1 MSRRGPVPRRV
12 GVPGVVALALAV
24 LTGCSTTAADLPLP
38 GTQAPDGAYQV
49 TALFDDALNLEV
61 GAQVRIDGLPVGRV
75 TSLGTRDFRAEVVMA
90 LDPDVDLTSRATARL
105 RSTTALGELFVQVE
119 PAERGEPLKDGDEL
133 APAQTSVAATVEDS
147 LAAASLLVNG
157 GSLGQVQTIV
167 EELNTAIGGRRANA
181 KQVLAATAEFLDQAN
196 RSTRAIDRTLTS
208 LRDASALLGHREAS
222 IERALTELAPAA
234 RVLRRNTDDL
244 VGLLASS
251 EGLARTGDRVVRAIR
266 ADFTR
271 VVEQLHPVLEQ
282 LLTISDEIG
291 PGLAATAR
299 FSRLF
304 DAAVP
309 NDYLN
314 LHFVL
319 GDRVVGGHPDVPL
332 PEVDID
338 IPDLPLVGDLPPIG
352 IPPEVIE
359 LLPGLLGDLA
369 PARGRP
375 GGRPGAD
382 PGDEPD
388 PQDALAAAEALA
400 ELLGSAR

>member
-234 RVLRRNTDDL
+234 RVLRRNTDEL

-319 GDRVVGGHPDVPL
+319 GDHVVAGHPDVPL

-388 PQDALAAAEALA
+388 PQDAFAAAEALA

>member
-119 PAERGEPLKDGDEL
+119 PAERGEPLQDGDEL

-319 GDRVVGGHPDVPL
+319 GDHVVAGHPDVPL

-388 PQDALAAAEALA
+388 PQDAFAAAEALA

>member
-1 MSRRGPVPRRV
+1 MQHHRRGP
-12 GVPGVVALALAV
+12 
-24 LTGCSTTAADLPLP
+24 AAARNA
-38 GTQAPDGAYQV
+38 APDGAYQV

-119 PAERGEPLKDGDEL
+119 PAERGEPLQDGDEL

-181 KQVLAATAEFLDQAN
+181 KQVLVATAEFLDQAN
-196 RSTRAIDRTLTS
+196 LSTRAIDRTLTS

-314 LHFVL
+314 LHFGL

-359 LLPGLLGDLA
+359 LLPGLLGDLT

-388 PQDALAAAEALA
+388 PQDALAAVEALA